1 MDNSVRR
8 WHGASDFDIA
18 LDLALRLASDN
29 KVADAYLKW
38 MELRA
43 EALITNNW
51 KFVVAFA
58 NRLLERKTL
67 KYGEIG
73 DLISGVIG
81 DQLPAI
87 RPAAT
92 SA

>member
-1 MDNSVRR
+1 
-8 WHGASDFDIA
+8 
-18 LDLALRLASDN
+18 
-29 KVADAYLKW
+29 

-58 NRLLERKTL
+58 NRMLERKTL
-67 KYGEIG
+67 EYGEIG

-81 DQLPAI
+81 NQLPTI